1 MAAYPVAASQ
11 QGAEPVQTYRAPTQ
25 EMLFVMRAVAGL
37 DSVLALP
44 GFGEVDAELLD
55 QILQEAGRFAEN
67 VLLPLNRIGDTHP
80 ARLEDGRVITPP
92 GFAEAYRR
100 FVEAGWNGL
109 VFPPEW
115 GGQGL
120 PWLVNTAVREIWNSA
135 NLNFD
140 LCPLLTQAG
149 IEALLAHGS
158 EEQKRIYLPK
168 LVPGAWTAAMCL
180 TEPQAGSDV
189 GAARTRAEPRGDH
202 YRIFGQKIYITY
214 GEHDM
219 AENIVHFVLARL
231 PGAPEGTGGLSLF
244 LVPKFLP
251 DGEGRPGPR
260 NDFRCVKLEHK
271 LGIHGS
277 PTCVMIYGEGEGA
290 IGFLVGEE
298 NRGMRCM
305 FTMMNNARIGVG
317 IEGLGLSEVAYQ
329 TALAYAR
336 ERIQGRRD
344 GRAVAI
350 LEHPDVRRMLLGMR
364 ALIAA
369 MRALCYLAGAETD
382 RAHRH
387 PDEAERRRAEGR
399 VALLTPIVK
408 AWCTDRAVEVCSTAV
423 QVFGGA
429 GFIEETG
436 VAQYYRD
443 VRITP
448 IYEGTNGIQAKDLV
462 GRKLTIENGAL
473 PWELFGELES
483 ELPVVAAGP
492 VAELEPALRGALAL
506 LQETTRTLQRLDGD
520 CREAMAVPYLDAFGT
535 TLGAF
540 LLARGATRA
549 QADPAGAAWPG
560 LARFFTARILP
571 PALARLRDPERALA
585 ELDLS
590 LIATS

>member
-1 MAAYPVAASQ
+1 M
-11 QGAEPVQTYRAPTQ
+11 QTYEAPVR
-25 EMLFVMRAVAGL
+25 EMLFVMREVAGL
-37 DSVLALP
+37 DTVLALP
-44 GFGEVDAELLD
+44 GLEEVDAELVAQVLE
-55 QILQEAGRFAEN
+55 EAGRFAKNE
-67 VLLPLNRIGDTHP
+67 LLPLNRIGDLHP

-92 GFAEAYRR
+92 GFTAAWRR
-100 FVEAGWNGL
+100 FVEGGWNGL

-120 PWLVNTAVREIWNSA
+120 PWLLNTAVREIWNSA

-140 LCPLLTQAG
+140 TCPLLTQAG

-158 EEQKRIYLPK
+158 EEQKALYLPK
-168 LVPGAWTAAMCL
+168 LVPGEWTAAMCL

-202 YRIFGQKIYITY
+202 FRIFGQKIFITF

-231 PGAPEGTGGLSLF
+231 PGAPEGTRGLSLF

-251 DGEGRPGPR
+251 DAQGRPGAR

-277 PTCVMIYGEGEGA
+277 PTCVMVYGEREGA
-290 IGFLVGEE
+290 VGWLVGEE

-317 IEGLGLSEVAYQ
+317 IEGLGLAEAAYQ
-329 TALAYAR
+329 TARAYAH
-336 ERIQGRRD
+336 ERIQGQRD
-344 GRAVAI
+344 GRRVPI
-350 LEHPDVRRMLLGMR
+350 VEHPDVRRMLLGMR
-364 ALIAA
+364 ALTAA

-408 AWCTDRAVEVCSTAV
+408 AWCTDRAVEICSTAV

-443 VRITP
+443 VRGTP

-473 PWELFGELES
+473 PWELFHELEA
-483 ELPVVAAGP
+483 ELPAVEAGAVADLA
-492 VAELEPALRGALAL
+492 PALRGALGR
-506 LQETTRTLQRLDGD
+506 LQETTRILQRLDGD
-520 CREAMAVPYLDAFGT
+520 RREAMAVPYLDAFGA

-549 QADPAGAAWPG
+549 GSDAAGAAWPG
-560 LARFFTARILP
+560 LARFFARRILP
-571 PALARLRDPERALA
+571 PALARLDEPERALE
-585 ELDLS
+585 ELDPS
-590 LIATS
+590 LLATS